1 MFTLTWIQ
9 VKNTNHILSDVWSC
23 KDPSFCIPLRIY
35 GDGADAQ
42 QHFEIMTILPVLCC
56 SSSTLDS
63 RILCSVRNT
72 SKTTNEARAHILQV
86 LAWSFEA
93 LRVLDK
99 WYYFLLFW
107 FFQKKTLN
115 PLNSTSPISIS
126 QCMVNS
132 TWLRTWCSSISWS
145 VGYAVQWSLQSGS
158 VPKGWDKDLWWL
170 HCMHGWYSR
179 GRWLCSSDVWFEQY
193 HGLET
198 RKWYIFQF

>member
-107 FFQKKTLN
+107 FFQKKPSIHLIQPHLYQFPSAWSIPHGSGLGVHPLADPWGTPFSDHYN
-115 PLNSTSPISIS
+115 PDRYQRAGTRICGDYTACMDGIQGDADFVAAMFGLNST
-126 QCMVNS
+126 MV
-132 TWLRTWCSSISWS
+132 
-145 VGYAVQWSLQSGS
+145 
-158 VPKGWDKDLWWL
+158 
-170 HCMHGWYSR
+170 
-179 GRWLCSSDVWFEQY
+179 
-193 HGLET
+193 
-198 RKWYIFQF
+198 